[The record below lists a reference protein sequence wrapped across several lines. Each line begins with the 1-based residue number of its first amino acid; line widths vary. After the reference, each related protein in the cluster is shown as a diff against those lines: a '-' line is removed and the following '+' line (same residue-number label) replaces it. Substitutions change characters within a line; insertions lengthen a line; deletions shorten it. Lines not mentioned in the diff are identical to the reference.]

1 MGGRIP
7 SIPNIRINIF
17 ENVWQNQLVK
27 KFLAILLL
35 SPLIVSDELPKKLF
49 CDVGYLSIQLEFNNN
64 SGAHFVTYTY
74 KTGGKITM
82 ENPEKIRLKI
92 KQLKVSHEY
101 IYFTQRVPLP
111 LNSLTLGINRETGGI
126 SSNLGDG
133 KCATSEEDLIR
144 YKF

>member
-1 MGGRIP
+1 M
-7 SIPNIRINIF
+7 
-17 ENVWQNQLVK
+17 K
-27 KFLAILLL
+27 KLLALLLL
-35 SPLIVSDELPKKLF
+35 SPLVVSEELPKKLF

-64 SGAHFVTYTY
+64 SSEHFVTYTY
-74 KTGGKITM
+74 TTGGRITM
-82 ENPEKIRLKI
+82 ENPEKIKLKI
-92 KQLKVSHEY
+92 KRLKVSNEY

-111 LNSLTLGINRETGGI
+111 LNTLTLGINRETGGI